1 MEYVRVNLM
10 LFQQDLNRACVQG
23 LLLLS
28 LQSPKWEPSPS
39 PWCWIRREWKNPS
52 SHWDPGIHLPD
63 QTEKT
68 SNRTSAPHLRSMTII
83 FMLMCKIF
91 QNLESP
97 HTPSAG
103 VTPRR
108 HRRGFSSAQGIPQ
121 GQASTGKGLSWRWAG
136 LQMLLSS
143 QARKGGGFPHYL
155 AKVLLQ
161 LQIKAGVSRY
171 LRAHRDLH
179 RDWFSPSSVRSQ
191 APKMCKSVYS
201 WKWVWLQWA
210 REGSSYVRKE
220 KKE

>member
-1 MEYVRVNLM
+1 MEYIRVNLM

-91 QNLESP
+91 QILESP
-97 HTPSAG
+97 HTPYAG
-103 VTPRR
+103 VTARR
-108 HRRGFSSAQGIPQ
+108 QERLFFSSGNSTGPGLKWQGIVMEVSRIANTSIITGQKRRRFSIFILPKSCSNSRSKQVPQ
-121 GQASTGKGLSWRWAG
+121 GISEHTETFIGMG
-136 LQMLLSS
+136 
-143 QARKGGGFPHYL
+143 
-155 AKVLLQ
+155 
-161 LQIKAGVSRY
+161 
-171 LRAHRDLH
+171 
-179 RDWFSPSSVRSQ
+179 FSPSSVHSQ
-191 APKMCKSVYS
+191 APKKCKSVYY

-210 REGSSYVRKE
+210 REGSSYVKKE